1 MFGFYLVALDT
12 TDPASVV
19 SWTLSAF
26 RSSPTPF
33 LSPFSFKANPLLI
46 PEESRP
52 QRRRSRLPGRQS
64 SPSQLFLPHLP
75 LYCLSHTAS
84 HHLKCVSSVTT
95 LPGTRGDEGD
105 RWAGSLTLLAVTI
118 HPWMDLTVHLSHV
131 QSLALETGNRRKR
144 SRRRRG
150 SKDLSGVS
158 VTVDLLVYTESK
170 VDHLSILTFNNPHSE
185 S

>member
-1 MFGFYLVALDT
+1 M
-12 TDPASVV
+12 
-19 SWTLSAF
+19 
-26 RSSPTPF
+26 
-33 LSPFSFKANPLLI
+33 
-46 PEESRP
+46 
-52 QRRRSRLPGRQS
+52 
-64 SPSQLFLPHLP
+64 
-75 LYCLSHTAS
+75 
-84 HHLKCVSSVTT
+84 
-95 LPGTRGDEGD
+95 
-105 RWAGSLTLLAVTI
+105 
-118 HPWMDLTVHLSHV
+118 HLSHV